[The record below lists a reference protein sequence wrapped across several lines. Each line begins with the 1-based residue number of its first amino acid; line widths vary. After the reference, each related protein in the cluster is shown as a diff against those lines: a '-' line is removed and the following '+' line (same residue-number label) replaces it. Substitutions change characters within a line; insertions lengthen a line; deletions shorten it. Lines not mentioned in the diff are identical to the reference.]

1 MTHPVPRRRRY
12 GHAATTAP
20 LAARRARLAAVLS
33 SAALIVVH
41 TLGAGTPPATA
52 IYAAPDGGSGQY
64 AEVID
69 WIDWTEMTGAEL
81 DTDGRTRRIA
91 ADGGTVTV
99 WSTPTKLVE
108 GQWRSSQC
116 TISEVE
122 THFESVDPSGKNPP
136 INADAGLRLG
146 YVPGSWV
153 GDGLARLYNDSSR
166 YDNGVEIQPGWLDQ
180 SVNYKTKNVRSNLPI
195 GISNVQGGKYGNS
208 ANAYFK
214 FDCTTY
220 AIESASK
227 PAKSALDGLPKKQIP
242 MVGMVY
248 ADAEASNWMPGSRES
263 ITVDAIPMEGKSK
276 RDVTFR
282 LMESTRSPGCT
293 TSSWGGETTFPYPSG
308 ARTGLQLRPDGYE
321 CATWAVRNVGHGPS
335 SVFFMENADGGYV
348 EIKGGGVSAMA
359 LGVVTYVDHGD
370 APASYGEAAS
380 LFQPTWWGGKP
391 GGTDTTD
398 ISSSPAPP
406 EASGTWYNF
415 TDAQA
420 QGYVAEASA
429 PRLRLGKR
437 VDAEPDSP
445 ISADATG
452 DDVVGSRNDEDAIGT
467 ANSPGLTAETYI
479 GADWSTTFT
488 CAGAGATV
496 VGWIDW
502 NRNGVFDDGERS
514 SMNPDGSPT
523 TCDGSKATLTWK
535 VPADA
540 KRSVPGEAGSA
551 STFARLRI
559 TDDRNPDGSPVIP
572 GPTGLTLNGE
582 VEDHGNIT
590 VLLPTL
596 TLKKN
601 VVNDSANGAGIEA
614 DQWTLTASQ
623 GGGELL
629 SGAGQAAETPIP
641 VGEVNLA
648 EASTNSVAGGY
659 SSSAWTCSSTD
670 GAADYSS
677 TVASQEGTGT
687 GTLTVN
693 NHDRITCEITNSAQA
708 GAVTWTKTEA
718 DGATPL
724 GGATFTLTRTRTDG
738 SDEQTFEVADCV
750 GTCEETSLDQDG
762 RAGYFRLTA
771 LWGDY
776 TIVESAAPKGY
787 VKSDEQKTGTLDYRS
802 PRADGTLSLDLGTV
816 TNTRAL
822 GAVIWSKTDAAT
834 GEALAD
840 SQWELTA
847 DDIPAGTLI
856 SDCVDGDC
864 AAQANGAT
872 YFDADPR
879 PGYFKVRGLPA
890 DDAVTRAVTEHRAPA
905 GYTLDTAPHEFTIT
919 VAADGTPQDHAFP
932 GAFTNAKSPV
942 PTLPLTGGMGAD
954 MFYIGGG
961 VLGALAILAG
971 IVRHKRR

>member
-502 NRNGVFDDGERS
+502 NRNGVFDDAEKS
-514 SMNPDGSPT
+514 DEVACSASGS
-523 TCDGSKATLTWK
+523 ATLSWT
-535 VPADA
+535 VPTDVV
-540 KRSVPGEAGSA
+540 RSVDGEDGTGAE
-551 STFARLRI
+551 TFMRLRI
-559 TDDRNPDGSPVIP
+559 TADNNGDGQK
-572 GPTGLTLNGE
+572 PTGGTATGE
-582 VEDHGNIT
+582 VEDYRIA
-590 VLLPTL
+590 VRVPTL
-596 TLKKN
+596 QLVKQVDDKYSSGE
-601 VVNDSANGAGIEA
+601 VGGLAA
-614 DQWTLTASQ
+614 DQWTLT
-623 GGGELL
+623 GGANGFTLSGNGTTGGPTVVRTGNNDIAETTANP
-629 SGAGQAAETPIP
+629 SGAGYESGQWSCQEAPGTL
-641 VGEVNLA
+641 GED
-648 EASTNSVAGGY
+648 Y
-659 SSSAWTCSSTD
+659 SSSVTGATVDGKAQVLVQNTDRVLCS
-670 GAADYSS
+670 
-677 TVASQEGTGT
+677 
-687 GTLTVN
+687 
-693 NHDRITCEITNSAQA
+693 ITNTGKPGSLTWQKADSDGTTPLAGTSWRLTGPDVHGNATVEDCTAGPCPTGPYKDQDPVPGSFKVVGLKWGTYTIREASAPA
-708 GAVTWTKTEA
+708 GYELSNARLTFPKITPAALDAALDKAVVNERKTGSVTWKKVDA
-718 DGATPL
+718 SDGATPL
-724 GGATFTLTRTRTDG
+724 EGSEWTISGGALPGAVDIADCKAASAAQCPKSPDATYYDTDPAAGSFTVKGLPWSETAYTLT
-738 SDEQTFEVADCV
+738 E
-750 GTCEETSLDQDG
+750 
-762 RAGYFRLTA
+762 
-771 LWGDY
+771 
-776 TIVESAAPKGY
+776 K
-787 VKSDEQKTGTLDYRS
+787 K
-802 PRADGTLSLDLGTV
+802 
-816 TNTRAL
+816 
-822 GAVIWSKTDAAT
+822 
-834 GEALAD
+834 
-840 SQWELTA
+840 
-847 DDIPAGTLI
+847 
-856 SDCVDGDC
+856 
-864 AAQANGAT
+864 
-872 YFDADPR
+872 
-879 PGYFKVRGLPA
+879 
-890 DDAVTRAVTEHRAPA
+890 APA
-905 GYTLDTAPHEFTIT
+905 GYRLDTTPRSFTIGKD
-919 VAADGTPQDHAFP
+919 ALDHAFTPITNEKQTVP
-932 GAFTNAKSPV
+932 G
-942 PTLPLTGGMGAD
+942 LPLTGGFGAD
-954 MFYIGGG
+954 AYLIGGIIAG
-961 VLGALAILAG
+961 LGAAGAGAAI
-971 IVRHKRR
+971 KRRKSRQS